1 MLIELTLDEMDEVIP
16 IAPTGTQYGRY
27 ISNVLVNLERLI
39 IGIGIGV
46 ALLVMSRLFSE
57 TGLGF
62 ILFMGGVF
70 AALYPFLL
78 GPLIEISRR
87 NNTFRELPYGCFF
100 FGLVEDVESK
110 EILVDEIE
118 RIDEEG
124 ELYVEEVREQEM
136 RMRISDRDGFSFVV
150 RTRDEPAYESI
161 VPNQSVI
168 ALIKSYSR
176 DLRSPIVSEVYVV
189 KLGLW
194 VGDVAY
200 LKREEFL
207 DLANELVDVY

>member
-1 MLIELTLDEMDEVIP
+1 MLIELTLDEMDRVIP
-16 IAPTGTQYGRY
+16 IAPTGAQYGRY
-27 ISNVLVNLERLI
+27 MSNVFLNLERLI
-39 IGIGIGV
+39 VGIGIGV

-87 NNTFRELPYGCFF
+87 NTTFRELPYGCFF
-100 FGLVEDVESK
+100 FGLIEDLESN

-124 ELYVEEVREQEM
+124 ELYVEEVREQEL
-136 RMRISDRDGFSFVV
+136 RLSIADKEGFSFAV

-168 ALIKSYSR
+168 ALIKSYNR
-176 DLRSPIVSEVYVV
+176 NLRSPIVSEVYVV

-200 LKREEFL
+200 LKRDEFL
-207 DLANELVDVY
+207 DLANELVDMY

>member
-1 MLIELTLDEMDEVIP
+1 MLIDLTLDEMDRVIP

-27 ISNVLVNLERLI
+27 ISNVFLNLERLI
-39 IGIGIGV
+39 VGFGIGV

-62 ILFMGGVF
+62 LLFMGGVF

-78 GPLIEISRR
+78 GPLTEITRR
-87 NNTFRELPYGCFF
+87 NNTYRNLPYGCFF
-100 FGLVEDVESK
+100 FGVVEEVEST

-124 ELYVEEVREQEM
+124 ELYVEEVREQEL
-136 RMRISDRDGFSFVV
+136 RLRIRDKEGFSFVL

-168 ALIKSYSR
+168 ALIKSYNSN
-176 DLRSPIVSEVYVV
+176 LRNPIVSEVYVV

-194 VGDVAY
+194 VGDVSY
-200 LKREEFL
+200 LKRDDFL
-207 DLANELVDVY
+207 DLANSLVDMY